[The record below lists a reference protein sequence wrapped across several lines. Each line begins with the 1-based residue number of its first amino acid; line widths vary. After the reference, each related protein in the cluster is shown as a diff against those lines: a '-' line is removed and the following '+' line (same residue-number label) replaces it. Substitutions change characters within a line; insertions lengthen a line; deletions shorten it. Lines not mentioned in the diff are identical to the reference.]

1 MDRLSGDQG
10 YAAAFGGSAT
20 LRWLVEIAVWVLAG
34 GQGKNHHNQDSSAA
48 ADPATA
54 SQGRPPHPG
63 ASSTEPGPRSV
74 RAPRSRTAIGAPT
87 VPKGSEE
94 PQATLPPGQAAGR
107 IRAGDADSGPED
119 YRTSRAA
126 LRCRRPGFVDGRG
139 SRPAAGRT
147 PRAGAGAPAAS
158 GSRCGCGRRG
168 GRARRWRPPR
178 GWWPGRRRAAPRTA
192 PVAAPEP
199 PNRENRQQFHV
210 LLLARLPLG
219 TIGGWVDRSWRPGP
233 RVRRSDPG
241 GTAALGATWGGGAYR
256 TPCPQWRGSGPT
268 AEPGPRSRF
277 WAVPRTLARVSVPAA
292 GARQR

>member
-119 YRTSRAA
+119 HRTSRAA

-147 PRAGAGAPAAS
+147 PRAGAAFQLHQAPDPGAVGADV
-158 GSRCGCGRRG
+158 RLDLG
-168 GRARRWRPPR
+168 GQLADGGQVDAEQLRAPLQ
-178 GWWPGRRRAAPRTA
+178 RRR
-192 PVAAPEP
+192 
-199 PNRENRQQFHV
+199 
-210 LLLARLPLG
+210 
-219 TIGGWVDRSWRPGP
+219 DRPAQVRVVPGP
-233 RVRRSDPG
+233 TPTGNRTGVRNRIGNP
-241 GTAALGATWGGGAYR
+241 AYR
-256 TPCPQWRGSGPT
+256 TGR
-268 AEPGPRSRF
+268 
-277 WAVPRTLARVSVPAA
+277 AA
-292 GARQR
+292 GAHWGHRAPACVGQQRTVLVRE